1 MAVSPYLGHVY
12 DDGELGEEAVS
23 PYLGHVYDDG
33 ELGEEAVDLGVKH
46 GNLAEGEG
54 EASVGIWGVDETTLA
69 HAKHPI
75 CCHLDVE
82 NKPAGE

>member
-54 EASVGIWGVDETTLA
+54 EASVGIWGLMRPPLPTPNIPFAATSM
-69 HAKHPI
+69 
-75 CCHLDVE
+75 
-82 NKPAGE
+82 